1 MKLYDCLFKPHRYK
15 LPNGKVV
22 EEKFTR
28 LPLILLV
35 ILFCTVV
42 SVRVTGF
49 NFETLLSGGSRFFS
63 SLISR
68 NPPELGRRLFL

>member
-35 ILFCTVV
+35 QIAAGIWL
-42 SVRVTGF
+42 SRA
-49 NFETLLSGGSRFFS
+49 LLSF
-63 SLISR
+63 
-68 NPPELGRRLFL
+68 

>member
-1 MKLYDCLFKPHRYK
+1 MKLYDCLFKPHRYE

-49 NFETLLSGGSRFFS
+49 NFETLLSGGSRFFD
-63 SLISR
+63 I
-68 NPPELGRRLFL
+68 LFDICLLYTSDAADE

>member
-1 MKLYDCLFKPHRYK
+1 MKLYDCLFKPHRYE

-42 SVRVTGF
+42 SVWVTGF
-49 NFETLLSGGSRFFS
+49 NFETLLSGGSRFFDILFDL
-63 SLISR
+63 SLIHI
-68 NPPELGRRLFL
+68 